1 LKLDLYLLHQEEI
14 IEKGKQLLDEEI
26 RAISMTKQY
35 INESF
40 YQAVMLLVNASGK
53 VIVTGIG
60 KSGHVSRK
68 IAATMVSLGIP
79 AVYLNPAEAIHG
91 DLGIVQCNDIVIAI
105 SKSGESQE
113 LLAIL
118 PLVKS
123 FGAKLIGITS
133 NPKSSLGGAVDLVL
147 RLGVER
153 EAGHLNLAPTSSVLA
168 SLAIGDA
175 LATVASELR
184 GFKEEDFAVYH
195 PGGAIGAR
203 LNMKVEDLL
212 SERSYSAVDQ
222 HSSFKQV
229 LIELTSK
236 SLGAT
241 VVLSGDDV
249 VGIITDGDLKRVL
262 ERYESDFFSLTA
274 MDVMKVNPIVVNK
287 GTKVIDAVKIMEKG
301 ERPIS
306 VLPVLDGSRLIG
318 ILRLHD
324 ILNAI

>member
-1 LKLDLYLLHQEEI
+1 MKLDLYLLHQEEI

>member
-1 LKLDLYLLHQEEI
+1 MKLDLYMRQQDEI
-14 IEKGKQLLDEEI
+14 IEKGKRLLDEEI
-26 RAISMTKQY
+26 RAIYATSQY
-35 INESF
+35 IDQSF
-40 YQAVMLLVNASGK
+40 YQAVLLLVNLTGK

-60 KSGHVSRK
+60 KSGHASRK

-91 DLGIVQCNDIVIAI
+91 DLGIVQCNDVVISI

-118 PLVKS
+118 PAIKS
-123 FGAKLIGITS
+123 FGAKLVGITS
-133 NPKSSLGGAVDLVL
+133 NPNSSLGKMADIVL

-153 EAGHLNLAPTSSVLA
+153 EAGHLHLAPTSSVLA

-175 LATVASELR
+175 LATIASELR
-184 GFKEEDFAVYH
+184 GFKEEDFAIYH
-195 PGGAIGAR
+195 PGGTLGAR
-203 LNMKVEDLL
+203 LNMRVEDLL
-212 SERSYSAVDQ
+212 TERSYSAVDQ
-222 HSSFKQV
+222 NASFQDV
-229 LIELTSK
+229 IIELTSK

-241 VVLSGDDV
+241 VVLRDNEV

-262 ERYESDFFSLTA
+262 ERYGSSCFSLTA
-274 MDVMKVNPIVVNK
+274 RDVMKADPIIVNK
-287 GTKVIDAVKIMEKG
+287 GTKVIEAVRIMENG

-306 VLPVLDGSRLIG
+306 VLPVLENTKLIG

-324 ILNAI
+324 VLSSI